1 MLDMRIMQSPLG
13 NQVESSPFGL
23 YPRRGAAWHALCVRP
38 AQEVLVMIPVA
49 AAMSASIP
57 LPVDLA
63 PGMAP
68 LLVLLAILALGLVE
82 MTRALASERT
92 ARRSRSR
99 PGRPVI
105 AAISRLRAEPMRRVA
120 A

>member
-1 MLDMRIMQSPLG
+1 
-13 NQVESSPFGL
+13 
-23 YPRRGAAWHALCVRP
+23 
-38 AQEVLVMIPVA
+38 MIPVA

-82 MTRALASERT
+82 VTRALVSERT
-92 ARRSRSR
+92 ALRSRSR

-105 AAISRLRAEPMRRVA
+105 ASVTRLHAEPIRRVA

>member
-1 MLDMRIMQSPLG
+1 
-13 NQVESSPFGL
+13 
-23 YPRRGAAWHALCVRP
+23 
-38 AQEVLVMIPVA
+38 MIPVA

-68 LLVLLAILALGLVE
+68 LIVLLAILALGLVE
-82 MTRALASERT
+82 VTRALASDRKV
-92 ARRSRSR
+92 RRSRSQ
-99 PGRPVI
+99 PGGPVI
-105 AAISRLRAEPMRRVA
+105 ASVPRLRAEPIRRIA